1 MPVKQRIAMALQ
13 AKFHDVNVFML
24 GIKKLQMYHLR
35 GRDKGERERVKPS
48 SPLFGETVLPFPLPP

>member
-1 MPVKQRIAMALQ
+1 MALQ